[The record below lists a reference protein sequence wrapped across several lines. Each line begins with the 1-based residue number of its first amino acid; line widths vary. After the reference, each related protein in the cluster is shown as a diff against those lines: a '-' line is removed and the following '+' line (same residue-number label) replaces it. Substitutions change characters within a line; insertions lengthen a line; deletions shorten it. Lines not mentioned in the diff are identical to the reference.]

1 MRPRPPRY
9 ALQLPPYAPTAASE
23 HIRDR
28 LGGIS
33 GASTAVRLLQSALAI
48 STGKQYGQRFQH
60 FADYCE
66 REGVSALPATSATV
80 ICYLGHLA
88 ELGTWAESSMQPIFS
103 AINDAHRSLEME
115 PPAVGSFFLKRAR
128 AGLGRVQAATS
139 TVDSRTPLPAE
150 APIAFLDDAD
160 QQPDGALR
168 VLREYAALTLTSL
181 FSGRQDSSVHLTSSD
196 LRVTDTEIW
205 LRLTEKGK
213 RHQRVRRIVRLPL
226 DQPPVHGVASAL
238 PRVAALLRRYL
249 ALRAA
254 AAPDLPAFAF
264 QLPGEARPT
273 TQTME
278 GWLAAALLR
287 CGISAPPGFAYQ
299 GHSIRSMGTSAM
311 AALGVPRHIYVWL
324 GGWVRGSSV
333 VDTTYIDPTFMPSPA
348 AYALYGWALS
358 RHYSADD
365 GVVAAFA
372 PLPDPRDEP
381 PSPTLR
387 ETPPHERRAAARR
400 FLALARAA

>member
-1 MRPRPPRY
+1 M
-9 ALQLPPYAPTAASE
+9 
-23 HIRDR
+23 
-28 LGGIS
+28 
-33 GASTAVRLLQSALAI
+33 
-48 STGKQYGQRFQH
+48 
-60 FADYCE
+60 
-66 REGVSALPATSATV
+66 
-80 ICYLGHLA
+80 
-88 ELGTWAESSMQPIFS
+88 
-103 AINDAHRSLEME
+103 
-115 PPAVGSFFLKRAR
+115 
-128 AGLGRVQAATS
+128 
-139 TVDSRTPLPAE
+139 PLPAE
-150 APIAFLDDAD
+150 APIFFLDDAD